1 MPDKPQT
8 LTSMGF
14 TPLPSGN
21 TVFVP
26 VTSTTPVAPITEQE
40 TLSEKDYRNRLDL
53 RLLKELWGLP
63 LDIKRWRPG
72 RMPYDDVWLAGL
84 HKVHR
89 DPQPFSSHP
98 HPSFR
103 WHLLSSEDPASD
115 PGLSTSTSSS
125 VLLLFVKPGSPMLM
139 SSNISSS
146 FRLLSR
152 NRLLLVAS
160 NCRGGS

>member
-1 MPDKPQT
+1 MPDKPLT

-26 VTSTTPVAPITEQE
+26 VTSTTPVARITDQE
-40 TLSEKDYRNRLDL
+40 TLAEKDYRNRLDL

-89 DPQPFSSHP
+89 DPQPVFSCMCFMPHNASMCVAIYVWRSHV
-98 HPSFR
+98 R
-103 WHLLSSEDPASD
+103 
-115 PGLSTSTSSS
+115 
-125 VLLLFVKPGSPMLM
+125 VL
-139 SSNISSS
+139 
-146 FRLLSR
+146 
-152 NRLLLVAS
+152 
-160 NCRGGS
+160 

>member
-1 MPDKPQT
+1 MPRHNTTMPDKPLT

-26 VTSTTPVAPITEQE
+26 VTSTTPVARITDQE
-40 TLSEKDYRNRLDL
+40 TLAEKDYRNRLDL

-89 DPQPFSSHP
+89 GPQPSFSHP
-98 HPSFR
+98 YPSWLR
-103 WHLLSSEDPASD
+103 VTHVYP
-115 PGLSTSTSSS
+115 
-125 VLLLFVKPGSPMLM
+125 
-139 SSNISSS
+139 I
-146 FRLLSR
+146 RLTILR
-152 NRLLLVAS
+152 
-160 NCRGGS
+160 